1 MKIHYFH
8 AIISVYYGED
18 DFMEFQIGDQVVYGA
33 HGVCKIV
40 DLIQQTVDRKKR
52 TFYVLEALGHCGMR
66 ICFPADN
73 PAVLGQL
80 RPLISREE
88 LLDLLASDVI
98 RQNCWI
104 ADEGQRKLHYKEL
117 ISSGDRVSLL
127 QMIHSL
133 QQHKKEQLAQGRKFH
148 LCDDNFLRDAIR
160 LLNMEFSVVLDIP
173 PEDVAAFVLDRLN
186 R

>member
-1 MKIHYFH
+1 
-8 AIISVYYGED
+8 
-18 DFMEFQIGDQVVYGA
+18 MEFQIGDQVVYGA

-40 DLIQQTVDRKKR
+40 DFTQQTVDRKKKN
-52 TFYVLEALGHCGMR
+52 FYVLESLGHSGMR

-73 PAVLGQL
+73 PAVLNQL
-80 RPLISREE
+80 RPLIRKQE
-88 LLDLLASDVI
+88 LLDLLASDRI

-104 ADEGQRKLHYKEL
+104 ADEGQRKLRYKEL
-117 ISSGDRVSLL
+117 ISGGDRVFLL

-133 QQHKKEQLAQGRKFH
+133 QQHKKEQLSQGRKFH

-160 LLNMEFSVVLDIP
+160 LLNMEFSEVLEIP
-173 PEDVAAFVLDRLN
+173 PEDVAAFVLDCLN